1 MPLPNPSSERREN
14 VRPRGRPAKDPARA
28 RRNLAEIRGYL
39 KSRVERLDVVK
50 TTRTPN
56 GQVLDWIPIE
66 SQVRRGKIAQP
77 PSEAERIKPVRG
89 RRAEQAVQ
97 FELELPD
104 AVRGPAGTVPVL
116 RKNLQRVPSWKN
128 LDQFL
133 SKHGR
138 RAYSI
143 QIDERDSIE
152 VPGDGSVHDYGYTA
166 HWVTCYGAQGEV
178 SAFDP
183 YLQWSDEFSLLQLAL
198 ARGSGSGKQTL
209 EVGWQEYRDLYGDW
223 VPHLFV
229 FYTTNGYSK
238 SGDNLGGYNR
248 DVDGWVQYSSSIFPE
263 TRFSPMSTRGGAQ
276 YKLVLK
282 VQLYQGNWWVRCNGE
297 WIGYYPASL
306 YNSSGLRS
314 QAEKVAWY
322 GEVVDSS
329 DHSGNTHTDMGSGHY
344 PSTGWTYSAY
354 QHNLE
359 YQSGTGGSMSNYTG
373 GTTSVT
379 NPSWYDVETHF
390 SSGTTWE
397 SYQWLGGPGAG

>member
-14 VRPRGRPAKDPARA
+14 LRPRRPAKDPART
-28 RRNLAEIRGYL
+28 RRNQVEIRDYF
-39 KSRVERLDVVK
+39 KSRLERLEIVK

-56 GQVLDWIPIE
+56 GQVLDWIPID
-66 SQVRRGKIAQP
+66 SQVRRGKIASP
-77 PSEAERIKPVRG
+77 PSEAERIRPVRG

-97 FELELPD
+97 FELEHPD

-116 RKNLQRVPSWKN
+116 RKNMQRVPSWKN
-128 LDQFL
+128 LEQFL
-133 SKHGR
+133 AKHGR
-138 RAYSI
+138 RSYSI
-143 QIDERDSIE
+143 QIDDRDSIE
-152 VPGDGSVHDYGYTA
+152 VPGDGSVHDYAYTA
-166 HWVTCYGAQGEV
+166 QWVTCYGTQGEL

-198 ARGSGSGKQTL
+198 ARGSGNSKQTL

-229 FYTTNGYSK
+229 FYTTNGYSS
-238 SGDNLGGYNR
+238 SGDNVGGYNR

-263 TRFSPMSTRGGAQ
+263 TRFSPTSTRGGAQ
-276 YKLVLK
+276 YKIVLK

-306 YNSSGLRS
+306 YATSGLRS

-344 PSTGWTYSAY
+344 PSAGWTYSAY
-354 QHNLE
+354 MHNLK
-359 YQSGTGGSMSNYTG
+359 YQSGTGGSMSTYTG
-373 GTTSVT
+373 GSSLVT
-379 NPSWYDVETHF
+379 NPDWYDVETHF

>member
-1 MPLPNPSSERREN
+1 MPLPNPSSETREN
-14 VRPRGRPAKDPARA
+14 VRPRKRPKDSAAAK
-28 RRNLAEIRGYL
+28 RNLAEIRGYL
-39 KSRVERLDVVK
+39 KSRQERLDVVK

-66 SQVRRGKIAQP
+66 SQVRRGKIASP
-77 PSEAERIKPVRG
+77 PSETERIKAVRG
-89 RRAEQAVQ
+89 RRAEEPVQ
-97 FELELPD
+97 FELEHPD

-138 RAYSI
+138 TTYPI
-143 QIDERDSIE
+143 QFEKRDTIE
-152 VPGDGSVHDYGYTA
+152 VPGDGSVHDYAYTA
-166 HWVTCYGAQGEV
+166 QWVTCYGTSGEL

-183 YLQWSDEFSLLQLAL
+183 FLQWSDEFSLLQLAL
-198 ARGSGSGKQTL
+198 ARGSSSGKQTL

-229 FYTTNGYSK
+229 FYTTNGYTS
-238 SGDNLGGYNR
+238 SGDNKGGYNQ
-248 DVDGWVQYSSSIFPE
+248 DVDGWVQYSSSIYPE

-276 YKLVLK
+276 YKIVLK
-282 VQLYQGNWWVRCNGE
+282 VQLYQGNWWVRCNGQ

-344 PSTGWTYSAY
+344 PAAGWTYSGY
-354 QHNLE
+354 MHNLK
-359 YQSGTGGSMSNYTG
+359 YQSGTGGSMSTYTG
-373 GTTSVT
+373 GTSLVT
-379 NPSWYDVETHF
+379 NSAWYDVETHF